1 MGKYRDN
8 SKRLVIYRGFADLK
22 KRNALENKLYKMD
35 FKSITEA
42 LRYAY
47 DNPEKVDYDCM
58 RSFISRQKHTFVWK
72 DTDLELIKAANE
84 IFISNP
90 ESTIEDI
97 KFIDTVLHDHIG
109 KVISNYIEEF
119 KDGRNLTE
127 FGICKN
133 YEAVRILSGALRVN
147 PNLLPIMQ
155 MKDFNN
161 KTGIEWLNKLQSM
174 IEKDFPGLSKH
185 YLEILKYRHREDGTL
200 QTFDEQMLN
209 IVTSE
214 DYTFDDKYLRR
225 MIKTDGT
232 FLQGRGLA
240 VLGDIT
246 RYRIMARSGNNVYG
260 KADFI
265 NGVYKDNIGA
275 LLDIYEQQL
284 LNGESLDKKQL
295 VNDYGIVKKIL
306 ESYEKPNS
314 NEMMFDGL
322 ELGLYDSD
330 DKTRKRPIDRIKEI
344 KETIEKE
351 YGITSEYELN
361 DDGKKKKG
369 IKGFYEQ
376 MKKIK
381 VGIVDKKNAERIEQS
396 MMDKKQEI
404 GHSK

>member
-185 YLEILKYRHREDGTL
+185 YLEILKYRHREDGT
-200 QTFDEQMLN
+200 
-209 IVTSE
+209 
-214 DYTFDDKYLRR
+214 
-225 MIKTDGT
+225 